1 MTDYRGVIF
10 TMANSTEIQNEL
22 GLPTD
27 SQSQLDALLRAL
39 TDLVLVLDARGRYL
53 KISETGADLLVRPA
67 SELIGKTLHEVLERE
82 QADVFLDHIARALE
96 SGEAVALEYSLA
108 IGTQQHWFAARIA
121 PMSNGNVVWVA
132 RDVTE
137 DKRHAE
143 ELQRAETRYRGIF
156 ENAVEGIFQTAP
168 DGHYITV
175 NQALAGIYGYQ
186 SPQELIA
193 ELTDIKGQLY
203 VDPAR
208 RDEFTSLMQH
218 QDGVSRFESQVRRR
232 DGGIIWIS
240 ENARA
245 VRDNQGQI
253 LFYEGTTEDI
263 TERKRQED
271 QAEEQQARLQEINL
285 QLEAL
290 ATLDGLTGLKNHR
303 ALQDRLRAEMNRSLR
318 DETPLSVVLLDVDRF
333 KPYNDTFGH
342 PAGDRALRHI
352 AHLLEENAR
361 ESDLVARYGGE
372 EFVVLLPNTDRE
384 GALIL
389 AERFRLAIE
398 TATWEQRAVTAS
410 FGVSTLVPGASVS
423 SIPGTN
429 GAPTEGNGIESES
442 SNSKASHSGS
452 EMIRAADKALYWSK
466 AGGRN
471 RVSHADEPPPN

>member
-1 MTDYRGVIF
+1 
-10 TMANSTEIQNEL
+10 
-22 GLPTD
+22 
-27 SQSQLDALLRAL
+27 
-39 TDLVLVLDARGRYL
+39 
-53 KISETGADLLVRPA
+53 VR
-67 SELIGKTLHEVLERE
+67 
-82 QADVFLDHIARALE
+82 
-96 SGEAVALEYSLA
+96 
-108 IGTQQHWFAARIA
+108 QHWFAARIA

-175 NQALAGIYGYQ
+175 NQALAGIYGYE
-186 SPQELIA
+186 SPEELMA
-193 ELTDIKGQLY
+193 ELTDIKRQLY

-208 RDEFTSLMQH
+208 RDEFTSLMQR
-218 QDGVSRFESQVRRR
+218 QDGVTRFESKVRRR

-410 FGVSTLVPGASVS
+410 FGVSTLVPGATASSATAS

-429 GAPTEGNGIESES
+429 DAPIEGKGAESES

-452 EMIRAADKALYWSK
+452 ALIRAADKALYWSK

-471 RVSHADEPPPN
+471 RVSHADDPPQE